1 MSLAYSTQT
10 SAKMTIINLTV
21 NGVLED
27 RFQPD
32 LTSGS
37 VKYDFT
43 QPVSAPL
50 LVTWQAV
57 DQYGYSQSITF
68 QYGSNLTPAEYSN
81 KVTVLQ
87 SPNATHSYPISLS
100 GVPNGTGFYQQL
112 ITINNP
118 SQYGINKA
126 GSNIQFTA
134 SNGTLLYAWIQS
146 INSSSMQV
154 WVKNYYGN
162 SVIDMQVL
170 PSFENSHTDRLPAM

>member
-1 MSLAYSTQT
+1 
-10 SAKMTIINLTV
+10 MTIINLTV

-32 LTSGS
+32 LTSGT

-50 LVTWQAV
+50 LVSWQAV

-87 SPNATHSYPISLS
+87 SPNATHSYPISVS
-100 GVPNGTGFYQQL
+100 GVPTGTGFYQQL
-112 ITINNP
+112 LTVNNP
-118 SQYGINKA
+118 SSYGINKA
-126 GSNIQFTA
+126 EPAYQLCSN
-134 SNGTLLYAWIQS
+134 
-146 INSSSMQV
+146 
-154 WVKNYYGN
+154 
-162 SVIDMQVL
+162 
-170 PSFENSHTDRLPAM
+170 H